1 MPEQRP
7 VFVDQYNRSCF
18 LFDHRLHENDIFDLP
33 NLVKLAE
40 RLPESYWSTTETAVS
55 SGWGGGAAPR
65 RSLPETVANLAGSNS
80 LVLLKGL
87 ADDPAFGTIY
97 HDVLQ
102 QFEAQVGDA
111 LRADVSVGRATLI
124 LSSPGRITPYHI
136 DAEVNFLLQLRG
148 TKIVNIFDP
157 NDRTLLSDEEL
168 EAFYSGDFDAA
179 KYKQERQGD
188 AQVFD
193 FRPGSGLHLPL
204 HAPHWTANGDNVSV
218 ALSLNCSLRSNQRTA
233 SIYRL
238 NGMLR
243 KRGYVPTPP
252 GVSPWQDNLKVAA
265 AKGLDYARLSR
276 LRMRARPPLALRKG

>member
-1 MPEQRP
+1 MSEYLMPEQRAA
-7 VFVDQYNRSCF
+7 FAEHYNRSCF
-18 LFDHRLHENDIFDLP
+18 MFDHRLHENDIFDLP
-33 NLVKLAE
+33 NLVKLAQ
-40 RLPESYWSTTETAVS
+40 RLPDSYWSTTEVAVS
-55 SGWGGGAAPR
+55 GGWGAATPR
-65 RSLPETVANLAGSNS
+65 RTLPETVASLADSNS

-97 HDVLQ
+97 HDVLK
-102 QFEAQVGDA
+102 QFEEQVGDA

-157 NDRTLLSDEEL
+157 SDRTLLTEEEL

-179 KYKQERQGD
+179 KYKQERQAD
-188 AQVFD
+188 ANVFD
-193 FRPGSGLHLPL
+193 FRPGAGLHLPL
-204 HAPHWTANGDNVSV
+204 HAPHWTTNGANVSV
-218 ALSLNCSLRSNQRTA
+218 ALSLNCSLRSNERTA
-233 SIYRL
+233 KIYRL

-252 GVSPWQDNLKVAA
+252 GVSRWQDNLKVAA
-265 AKGLDYARLSR
+265 AQGLDYARLSR
-276 LRMRARPPLALRKG
+276 LRTRPSAG

>member
-1 MPEQRP
+1 MSNYLMPEQRAS
-7 VFVDQYNRSCF
+7 FVENYNRACF
-18 LFDHRLHENDIFDLP
+18 MFGHRLHENDIFDLP
-33 NLVKLAE
+33 NLVKLAQ
-40 RLPESYWSTTETAVS
+40 RLPGSYWSTADAAVVGGWGTAVT
-55 SGWGGGAAPR
+55 PR
-65 RSLPETVANLAGSNS
+65 RSLPETVASLADSNS

-97 HDVLQ
+97 HDVLK
-102 QFEAQVGDA
+102 QFEEQVGDA

-148 TKIVNIFDP
+148 TKIVNIFNP
-157 NDRTLLSDEEL
+157 NDRTLLTDAEL
-168 EAFYSGDFDAA
+168 EAFYGGDVDAA
-179 KYKQERQGD
+179 KYKQERQAD
-188 AQVFD
+188 ANVFE

-233 SIYRL
+233 AIYRL

-252 GVSPWQDNLKVAA
+252 GVSSWQDNLKVAA
-265 AKGLDYARLSR
+265 AKGLDCARLSR
-276 LRMRARPPLALRKG
+276 LRLRSSGR